1 MTHVPPLDPLS
12 SLIENFQQRGGT
24 IWAFPPC
31 VTSRGYKKEDLLDG
45 VASSVPAPCMPR
57 PRKVLRRCGFDDTR
71 LSRVGVWAASPAGV
85 VRLFRPA
92 TGTEKYQAP
101 ILAFGNILVRL
112 YRYTCD
118 NAWCGQRGG
127 FDDIREGQ

>member
-1 MTHVPPLDPLS
+1 MTIPS
-12 SLIENFQQRGGT
+12 G
-24 IWAFPPC
+24 WA
-31 VTSRGYKKEDLLDG
+31 
-45 VASSVPAPCMPR
+45 
-57 PRKVLRRCGFDDTR
+57 
-71 LSRVGVWAASPAGV
+71 GVWAASPDGG
-85 VRLFRPA
+85 VRLFRLA
-92 TGTEKYQAP
+92 TGTDEYQAP